1 MSGGFDD
8 LTRITDAVYRAD
20 LARLQTIAVEENALR
35 TELAALAEEERRNA
49 LTDPDSMLALRQLG
63 GDLLWK
69 AWIGRKREALNLRL
83 ATVMAR
89 KLSAA
94 QALRRSFGKASV
106 AKELRD
112 RAAEKDKGEKALRR
126 LADEQGQMVLRA
138 ARGGKVRP
146 SPEGG

>member
-112 RAAEKDKGEKALRR
+112 HAAEKDKGEKALRR

-146 SPEGG
+146 

>member
-20 LARLQTIAVEENALR
+20 LARLQTIAAEENALR
-35 TELAALAEEERRNA
+35 TELVALAEEERRNA
-49 LTDPDSMLALRQLG
+49 LTDTDSMLALRQLG

-106 AKELRD
+106 AEELRD
-112 RAAEKDKGEKALRR
+112 RASEKDKGEKALRR

-146 SPEGG
+146 SQGGG

>member
-20 LARLQTIAVEENALR
+20 LARLQTIAAEENALR
-35 TELAALAEEERRNA
+35 TELVALAEEERRNA
-49 LTDPDSMLALRQLG
+49 LSDPDSMLALRQLG

-106 AKELRD
+106 AEELRD
-112 RAAEKDKGEKALRR
+112 RASEKDKGEKALRR

-146 SPEGG
+146 SQGGG

>member
-20 LARLQTIAVEENALR
+20 LARLQTIAAEENALR

-106 AKELRD
+106 AEELRD
-112 RAAEKDKGEKALRR
+112 RAAEKDKGENALRR

-146 SPEGG
+146 SPGGG